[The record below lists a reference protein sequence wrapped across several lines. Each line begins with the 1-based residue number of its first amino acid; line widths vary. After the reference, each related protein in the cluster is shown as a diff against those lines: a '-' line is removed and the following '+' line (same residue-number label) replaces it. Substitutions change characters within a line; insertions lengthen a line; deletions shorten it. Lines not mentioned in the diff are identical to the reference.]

1 MDTHTHH
8 VCTHTLWSVKPQ
20 LRLHPRPA
28 PQRYACSVRIHT
40 RTMYLLHTVWSVSVP
55 SITPTPAPAPSAAA
69 TVVLPQQEV
78 AAGV

>member
-1 MDTHTHH
+1 
-8 VCTHTLWSVKPQ
+8 
-20 LRLHPRPA
+20 
-28 PQRYACSVRIHT
+28 
-40 RTMYLLHTVWSVSVP
+40 VSVP